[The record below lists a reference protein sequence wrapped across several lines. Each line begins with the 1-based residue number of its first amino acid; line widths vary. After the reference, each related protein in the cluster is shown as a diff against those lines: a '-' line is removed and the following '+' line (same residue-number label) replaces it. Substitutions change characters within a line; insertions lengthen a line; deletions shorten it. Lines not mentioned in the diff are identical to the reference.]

1 MNTLK
6 NIPKIFLSFLA
17 TSFLMWFLIN
27 LSKEYKTEIV
37 FNVTYENLP
46 QEKVFRE
53 EPVNQIKLL
62 IKGNGF
68 KLFST
73 NLFSKNVVVSLD
85 KYKRK
90 KRKYYLLTEE
100 QKPLLQ
106 EQLKSGLELLDIV
119 QDTIHL
125 NLGTFRTKK
134 VPIKFTN
141 AIKFKPGYGLSDV
154 KIQPDSVL
162 ISGPQD
168 EIELITSITTKNV
181 NLEEVSEDV
190 KIKIELDLSSGF
202 ENIKLSDN
210 SVEAQIFTDKY
221 TEGTFEL
228 PVTIINKPAELD
240 FKIYPKKVT
249 VTYKVGLKNYSKIT
263 EESFEVIC
271 DYKSS
276 EEKGLTY
283 LVPTFKKKSNLVS
296 SVRITPQKIDFL
308 IQK

>member
-1 MNTLK
+1 
-6 NIPKIFLSFLA
+6 
-17 TSFLMWFLIN
+17 MWFLIN

-37 FNVTYENLP
+37 FDVEYENLP

-53 EPVNQIKLL
+53 NPVNQIKLV

-73 NLFSKNVVVSLD
+73 NIFSKKVVLSLD

-90 KRKYYLLTEE
+90 KRKYYLVTEE
-100 QKPLLQ
+100 QKPQLQ

-119 QDTIHL
+119 EDTIHL

-141 AIKFKPGYGLSDV
+141 TIKFKPGYGFSGV
-154 KIQPDSVL
+154 NIKPDSVL

-168 EIELITSITTKNV
+168 EIDLISSVATKNV
-181 NLEEVSEDV
+181 NIEEVSEDV
-190 KIKIELDLSSGF
+190 KIKIDLDLSSGF
-202 ENIKLSDN
+202 ENIKLSN
-210 SVEAQIFTDKY
+210 SSVEAQIFTDKY

-228 PVTIINKPAELD
+228 PITIINKPAELD
-240 FKIYPKKVT
+240 LKVYPKKVT

-263 EESFEVIC
+263 EDSFEVFC

-283 LVPTFKKKSNLVS
+283 LVPGFKKKSNLVS

-308 IQK
+308 IHK